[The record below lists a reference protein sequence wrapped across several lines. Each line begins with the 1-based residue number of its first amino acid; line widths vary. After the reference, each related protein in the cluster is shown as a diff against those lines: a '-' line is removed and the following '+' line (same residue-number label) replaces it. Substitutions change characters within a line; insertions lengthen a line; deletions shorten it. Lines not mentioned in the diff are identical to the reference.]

1 MIKKLVT
8 FEDLGFVQWG
18 VLDESE
24 TGVYG
29 AIALEEAFFTPLPET
44 LLEFIRQGND
54 GILAL
59 ADALEQN
66 EKAGAVKAKPLDT
79 VRIMAP
85 FPTWNGTSS
94 VSAKT
99 TPTTSPN
106 SIRRPCPTNRN
117 TRSSSPSHVAV
128 IGPDDPIEPHKNVTE
143 QVDYEANWP
152 SSSVKK
158 ARISRSA
165 KPWTTSTATP
175 S

>member
-85 FPTWNGTSS
+85 IPHMERNVFCIGKNYADHIAEFDKTAMPDKPKYPVIFTKATS
-94 VSAKT
+94 
-99 TPTTSPN
+99 
-106 SIRRPCPTNRN
+106 
-117 TRSSSPSHVAV
+117 AV

-143 QVDYEANWP
+143 QVDYEGELA
-152 SSSVKK
+152 VVIGK
-158 ARISRSA
+158 
-165 KPWTTSTATP
+165 
-175 S
+175 